1 MLWNRS
7 KKLLPMALIASL
19 LLRVVTSF
27 RNVFELV
34 RRGGRVAYPNGI
46 EPEPHKRSSF
56 KLIAYDAEAGRREFE
71 KLDRATNEARLRVPI
86 AKVYPLTQAAKAHA
100 RLQQGHLLGR
110 IVLQIRRDQT
120 KKEVTNEHPD

>member
-1 MLWNRS
+1 MLWNSS
-7 KKLLPMALIASL
+7 KELLPGGIDCILALAGGDVL
-19 LLRVVTSF
+19 QKCL
-27 RNVFELV
+27 ELV

-56 KLIAYDAEAGRREFE
+56 QLIAYDAESGRREFE

-110 IVLQIRRDQT
+110 IVLQIRRDQI
-120 KKEVTNEHPD
+120 KKRGNK